1 MPTPLALFPRILVGS
16 SLLALGACGTGYRPD
31 LAMEYPSGVTRAGE
45 ADIQV
50 YRRETKILL
59 ANSSSRDFS
68 GKRLWLNQEFS
79 RVVERFAPGETI
91 EFSLNDFYNEY
102 GEPFRAGGF
111 FATEPPSDLVKAEF
125 ELPDG
130 WIALAVVNGTV
141 ESGEQGLSARRRER
155 ETRR

>member
-1 MPTPLALFPRILVGS
+1 MTTPLALLLRILAGS

-31 LAMEYPSGVTRAGE
+31 LAVEYPASVARAGE

-59 ANSSSRDFS
+59 VNSSSRDFS

-79 RVVERFAPGETI
+79 RVVDRFASGETI

-125 ELPDG
+125 ELPEG
-130 WIALAVVNGTV
+130 HIALAVVNGTV